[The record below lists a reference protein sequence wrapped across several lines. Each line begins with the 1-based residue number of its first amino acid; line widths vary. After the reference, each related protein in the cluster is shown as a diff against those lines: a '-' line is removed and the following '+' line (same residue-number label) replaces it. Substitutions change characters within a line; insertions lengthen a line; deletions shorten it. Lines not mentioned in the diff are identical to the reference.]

1 MPDPLW
7 HDENMTLL
15 THSPTVYQSFV
26 AEPYTPNIG
35 ATLHGLDLT
44 QPLSEVVQFEL
55 KAALAQ
61 YEVIFFRDQPLTD
74 AQQVAFTRCFGQVN
88 EVQAFFPRLE
98 SQPEIEIV
106 ESTAERPGAS
116 NNWHADI
123 TWRDNPP
130 VGTSLYAKVVPG
142 SGGDTLWAS
151 LTAAYAVLPADFKAY
166 LETLSAMH
174 TWEIS
179 GWTQYLLQQDPKGAQ
194 LQEARVK
201 YPPVTHPVVRVHPI
215 TGKKILYVN
224 PTFTSHIHGL
234 PRVQSD
240 ALLAQLYGLIT
251 VPEVQARFRW
261 QPHSLAVWDN
271 RSTQHYAVADFY
283 PQHRKLHR
291 ITFTADQAF

>member
-1 MPDPLW
+1 
-7 HDENMTLL
+7 
-15 THSPTVYQSFV
+15 
-26 AEPYTPNIG
+26 
-35 ATLHGLDLT
+35 
-44 QPLSEVVQFEL
+44 L

-61 YEVIFFRDQPLTD
+61 YEVIFFRDQTLSP

-88 EVQAFFPRLE
+88 EVKAFFPRVE
-98 SQPEIEIV
+98 SQPEVEIV
-106 ESTAERPGAS
+106 ESTAQRPGVS

-123 TWRDNPP
+123 TWQAQPP
-130 VGTSLYAKVVPG
+130 IGTSLYAQVIPA

-151 LTAAYAVLPADFKAY
+151 MTTAYAALPKDFQAY

-174 TWEIS
+174 TWEVT
-179 GWTQYLLQQDPKGAQ
+179 GWTEYLLRQDASGDQ
-194 LQEARVK
+194 LQAARAK

-224 PTFTSHIHGL
+224 PTFTTHIHGL
-234 PRVQSD
+234 PRAQSD
-240 ALLAQLYGLIT
+240 ALLAQLFALIT
-251 VPEVQARFRW
+251 APEVQARFRW

-291 ITFTADQAF
+291 VTFTVDQAF

>member
-1 MPDPLW
+1 M
-7 HDENMTLL
+7 
-15 THSPTVYQSFV
+15 
-26 AEPYTPNIG
+26 
-35 ATLHGLDLT
+35 
-44 QPLSEVVQFEL
+44 
-55 KAALAQ
+55 
-61 YEVIFFRDQPLTD
+61 
-74 AQQVAFTRCFGQVN
+74 AFTRTFGHVN
-88 EVQAFFPRLE
+88 EVKAFFPRVE

-106 ESTAERPGAS
+106 ESTAERPSAA

-130 VGTSLYAKVVPG
+130 VGTSLYAQVIPA

-151 LTAAYAVLPADFKAY
+151 LTTAYEQLPADFKAY
-166 LETLSAMH
+166 LETLSAVH

-179 GWTQYLLQQDPKGAQ
+179 GWTEYLLRKDANGEQ
-194 LQEARVK
+194 LKEARAK

-224 PTFTSHIHGL
+224 PTFTSHIKGL

-240 ALLAQLYGLIT
+240 ALLAQLYVLIT
-251 VPEVQARFRW
+251 VPEVQARLRW
-261 QPHSLAVWDN
+261 QPNTLAVWDN
-271 RSTQHYAVADFY
+271 RSTQHYAVGDFY